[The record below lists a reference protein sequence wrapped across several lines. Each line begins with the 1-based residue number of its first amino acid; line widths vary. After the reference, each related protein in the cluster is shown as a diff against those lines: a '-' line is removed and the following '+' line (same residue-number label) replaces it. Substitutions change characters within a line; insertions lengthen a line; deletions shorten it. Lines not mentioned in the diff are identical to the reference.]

1 MSIDKK
7 IKEFLSFYLKK
18 NLPDIRPGDTVRVH
32 QKIRE
37 TYKGKKGK
45 IEERERVQVF
55 EGVVIARKHGK
66 EPGATIT
73 VRRIISGVGVER
85 IFPLHSPTIKKIEVV
100 SRAKVRRAKLY
111 YLRKLVGKKAKLKRK
126 KEFESLVYEEK
137 AEEKEEKAGEGRI
150 EKKAEEKENSGEVK
164 EEKAGG
170 VSDAAQEA
178 KQHEKG
184 AEEDSVKENKEET
197 EEGQEEKSKEE
208 KNSVSEKEEKASN

>member
-7 IKEFLSFYLKK
+7 IKEFLSSYLKK

-45 IEERERVQVF
+45 IEERERIQVF
-55 EGVVIARKHGK
+55 EGVVIARKHRE

-85 IFPLHSPTIKKIEVV
+85 IFPLHAPTIKKIEIV

-111 YLRKLVGKKAKLKRK
+111 YLRKLVGKRAKLKRK

-137 AEEKEEKAGEGRI
+137 AEEKTTKEKT
-150 EKKAEEKENSGEVK
+150 EKETEEKENSAEVK
-164 EEKAGG
+164 EENVDKVSG
-170 VSDAAQEA
+170 VAQEENQQ
-178 KQHEKG
+178 KKSV
-184 AEEDSVKENKEET
+184 EEDSVKENKEKA
-197 EEGQEEKSKEE
+197 EEGQEEKNKEE
-208 KNSVSEKEEKASN
+208 KNSVPEREEKASN